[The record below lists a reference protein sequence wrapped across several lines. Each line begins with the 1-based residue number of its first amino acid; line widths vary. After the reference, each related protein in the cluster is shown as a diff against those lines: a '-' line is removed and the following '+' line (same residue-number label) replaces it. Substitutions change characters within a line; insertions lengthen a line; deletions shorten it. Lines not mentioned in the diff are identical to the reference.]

1 MDAPTAPKPW
11 KAEYAKS
18 SRASCRSC
26 SNLISKDTF
35 RLAKMAPST
44 QFDGYMAVS
53 THHSRFFLSCQ
64 IGGIPSY
71 LNWFSALCA
80 WYSSLCFQWDPSKH
94 FVGIDSTPFWGHQ
107 NSAEFWQMG
116 FVIDVKGCV
125 RLCGLV
131 DFFKPSRF
139 VEFGLLAKISLTY
152 NAGHS
157 SCTM

>member
-53 THHSRFFLSCQ
+53 THRSRCWVLSDWCNSV
-64 IGGIPSY
+64 IFVLGSLPYVPDVPAYVVGGIQATI
-71 LNWFSALCA
+71 LG
-80 WYSSLCFQWDPSKH
+80 
-94 FVGIDSTPFWGHQ
+94 GIASTPFLGVTKTVPRFGKV
-107 NSAEFWQMG
+107 E

-125 RLCGLV
+125 RLLWTRE
-131 DFFKPSRF
+131 FFF
-139 VEFGLLAKISLTY
+139 YAQ
-152 NAGHS
+152 
-157 SCTM
+157 